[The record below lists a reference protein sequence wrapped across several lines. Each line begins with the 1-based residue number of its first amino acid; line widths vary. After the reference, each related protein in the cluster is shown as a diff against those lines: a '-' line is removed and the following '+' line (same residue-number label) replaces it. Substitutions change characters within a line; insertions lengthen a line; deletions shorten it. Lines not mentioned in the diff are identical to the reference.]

1 MPKPFPIQNRRDMM
15 SVYGEKMRLHDQLTI
30 RVLEPAAAL
39 HDAKALV
46 ALINASDRLDRA
58 SLSVTLEQLLADL
71 EPLTTKPR
79 DEVYLAE
86 RNGRLVGYVRLIQLW
101 TEEGERFVCRGI
113 VAPDQRRRGIGTR
126 LVQHALARA
135 RQLKSQT
142 PCYFDVSARRSVP
155 GVAQLAES
163 LGLRPVRWFLWM
175 RRSFQTPL
183 PAPVPPPG
191 VQLRPFVV
199 GQDEAGYVA
208 VYNAAFQTH
217 FGAMVLT
224 SQELP
229 SLQERGWFE
238 PRLTV
243 VAESGGDICGLCAAS
258 ASAPWL
264 KREDGDWA
272 IIEDLAVAP
281 AWQRR
286 GLGRALL
293 LAGMQRLRAA
303 GYLGAYLG
311 VDVENVHQARRLYE
325 SVGFIEVGGSVVY
338 RMEI

>member
-1 MPKPFPIQNRRDMM
+1 MTHTLGSGCKTLD
-15 SVYGEKMRLHDQLTI
+15 EQLTI
-30 RVLEPAAAL
+30 RTLQPAAAR
-39 HDAKALV
+39 HDVQALV
-46 ALINASDRLDRA
+46 ALINTSDRIDRA

-71 EPLTTKPR
+71 EPLASKPR

-86 RNGRLVGYVRLIQLW
+86 LGSRLVGYVRLIQLL

-113 VAPDQRRRGIGTR
+113 VAPDQRRRGIGSR

-135 RQLKSQT
+135 RQLKERT
-142 PCYFDVSARRSVP
+142 PCYFDVTARRSVP

-163 LGLRPVRWFLWM
+163 LGLQPVRWFLWM
-175 RRSFQTPL
+175 RRGFQRPL
-183 PAPVPPPG
+183 PTPMPPPD

-224 SQELP
+224 PQELP
-229 SLQERGWFE
+229 DLRERGWFE
-238 PRLTV
+238 PDLTV
-243 VAESGGDICGLCAAS
+243 VAESGNGICGLCAGS

-293 LAGMQRLRAA
+293 LAGMRRLRAA
-303 GYLGAYLG
+303 GYRGAYLG
-311 VDVENVHQARRLYE
+311 VDADNVHQARRLYE
-325 SVGFIEVGGSVVY
+325 SVGFIEVGASVVY
-338 RMEI
+338 RTEL